1 MTPAQLT
8 KKEHTYMGTKFEK
21 LNIFFDRIK
30 TIGFWQ
36 RIFQWRQISILSYDA
51 YQEFKELVSL
61 FDNATAEVNKLKSS
75 VAVLNND
82 NEHLKTENIKQEA
95 VLKSIEEKCEAAESN
110 ISGLKASTASKDETI
125 RLSERKINERENE
138 LVILKEEISHL
149 NSEILEVSQENT
161 AYKQSE
167 ADRQSK
173 YEKEAATLTAI
184 RDQIQSERQNE
195 LNDRQ
200 EMEIANLRAMKETWE
215 KHQESVENAMK
226 SICQKHI
233 IEYLD
238 QVPFK
243 GKPDNTLKICDEF
256 VIFDAKSPSTED
268 LSNFPAYVKS
278 QTESV
283 KKYIKEENVRRDI
296 FLVVPSNTVHV
307 IDAFSYNMGDYN
319 VYVVTIDVL
328 EPLILSL
335 KKIEEYKFV
344 NELSPEER
352 ENICRIIGKF
362 AHMTKRRIQI
372 DHFFARQFLEIL
384 TKCEAELPEEIFD
397 KVSVFEQS
405 EKLNPPQEK
414 RAKQILT
421 KNLESDTGKIQKEA
435 EAKAIVFPLSI
446 QNNFKSIPL
455 YENEKDPTETPAI
468 K

>member
-1 MTPAQLT
+1 MS
-8 KKEHTYMGTKFEK
+8 TKFEK

-36 RIFQWRQISILSYDA
+36 RVFQWRQISSLSYDA
-51 YQEFKELVSL
+51 YQEFKELIGSL
-61 FDNATAEVNKLKSS
+61 DTTTAESDKLKSS
-75 VAVLNND
+75 IAVLNND
-82 NEHLKTENIKQEA
+82 NEHLKTENIKLETSLKSEKTKLEA
-95 VLKSIEEKCEAAESN
+95 VENSVS
-110 ISGLKASTASKDETI
+110 SLKASIASKDETI
-125 RLSERKINERENE
+125 RLSDRKINEGESE
-138 LVILKEEISHL
+138 IVILKEKINQL
-149 NSEILEVSQENT
+149 NAEILEVKQENT
-161 AYKQSE
+161 AYEQSE
-167 ADRQSK
+167 ADRQSR
-173 YEKEAATLTAI
+173 YEKDASTLTTI
-184 RDQIQSERQNE
+184 RDQIQSERQKE

-215 KHQESVENAMK
+215 KHQENVENAMK

-256 VIFDAKSPSTED
+256 VIFDAKSPSAED
-268 LSNFPAYVKS
+268 LSNFPAYIKS

-319 VYVVTIDVL
+319 VYIVTIDVL

-362 AHMTKRRIQI
+362 VHMTKRRIQI
-372 DHFFARQFLEIL
+372 DHFF
-384 TKCEAELPEEIFD
+384 C
-397 KVSVFEQS
+397 S
-405 EKLNPPQEK
+405 
-414 RAKQILT
+414 
-421 KNLESDTGKIQKEA
+421 
-435 EAKAIVFPLSI
+435 AIS
-446 QNNFKSIPL
+446 
-455 YENEKDPTETPAI
+455 
-468 K
+468 